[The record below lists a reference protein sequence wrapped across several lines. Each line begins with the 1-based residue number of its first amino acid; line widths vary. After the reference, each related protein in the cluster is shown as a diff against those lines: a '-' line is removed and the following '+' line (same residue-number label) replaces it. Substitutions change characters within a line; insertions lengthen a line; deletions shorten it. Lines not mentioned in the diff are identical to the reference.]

1 MHSTNSPSI
10 LICGAGMAGIAAAY
24 HLTVRR
30 GVRDVVLV
38 DDLPPLSLTSDKST
52 ECYRNWWPGPGDAMV
67 ALTNRSIDLME
78 EMARESGNLFGLNRR
93 GYLYATGNAAR
104 VPQFRAAAEEAAA
117 LGAGPVRYH
126 SGAPDEAPYQ
136 PAPAHGFAGQPTG
149 CDLITG
155 ISLIR
160 QHFPALSERTAAVIH
175 ARRCGWLSA
184 QQMGM
189 YMRQEARQ
197 HGARLIA
204 GRVTG
209 VEVRAGRVQSVR
221 LRGPEA
227 PERLVVES
235 FVNAAGPHVREVG
248 RMLGVDLPV
257 LWERHAKIAFRDPLG
272 AVPRDAPLLVWTD
285 PQTLD
290 WSAEERELFAESA
303 DTRALLGELPGG
315 AHVRP
320 EGGADSPMTL
330 MLWAYDT
337 PPVQPV
343 FPVPMD
349 PAYPEVTLR
358 GLTAMLPGLGRYLG
372 HAPRPIMD
380 GGYYCKT
387 RENRP
392 LVGPLP
398 VKGAYIAGALSGFG
412 VMASAGAGDLLA
424 AHITGGTLPHYA
436 GAFRLERYEDPAYQ
450 ELLANWP
457 TTGQL

>member
-1 MHSTNSPSI
+1 MHSTNSPSV

-30 GVRDVVLV
+30 GVRDVILV

-67 ALTNRSIDLME
+67 ALMNRSIDLME
-78 EMARESGNLFGLNRR
+78 EMARESGNVFGLNRR
-93 GYLYATGNAAR
+93 GYLYATGNPAR
-104 VPQFRAAAEEAAA
+104 IPQFRAAAEEAAA

-126 SGAPDEAPYQ
+126 SGVPGQLPYQ
-136 PAPAHGFAGQPTG
+136 PAPFHGFAGQPDG
-149 CDLITG
+149 CDLITDAA
-155 ISLIR
+155 LIR
-160 QHFPALSERTAAVIH
+160 RHFPGLSEGTAAVIH

-189 YMRQEARQ
+189 YMLQQARQ
-197 HGARLIA
+197 HGVRLIA
-204 GRVTG
+204 GRMTG
-209 VEVRAGRVQSVR
+209 VEVRAGRVEAVR

-227 PERLVVES
+227 PDRMVVES
-235 FVNAAGPHVREVG
+235 FVNAAGPYVREVG

-257 LWERHAKIAFRDPLG
+257 FWERHAKIAFRDPLG
-272 AVPRDAPLLVWTD
+272 VVPRDAPLLVWTD

-290 WSAEERELFAESA
+290 WSAEERELLSESA
-303 DTRALLGELPGG
+303 DTRPLLAELPGG

-330 MLWAYDT
+330 MLWAYAT
-337 PPVQPV
+337 PPVEPV

-349 PAYPEVTLR
+349 PAYVEVTLR

-372 HAPRPIMD
+372 HAPRPVMD

-387 RENRP
+387 HENRP
-392 LVGPLP
+392 LIGPLS

-412 VMASAGAGDLLA
+412 VMASAGVGDLLA
-424 AHITGGTLPHYA
+424 AHITGGPLPSYA
-436 GAFRLERYEDPAYQ
+436 SAFRLERYEDPVYR

>member
-1 MHSTNSPSI
+1 
-10 LICGAGMAGIAAAY
+10 MAGIAVAY
-24 HLTVRR
+24 HLTVRH

-67 ALTNRSIDLME
+67 ALMNRSIDLME
-78 EMARESGNLFGLNRR
+78 EMARESENVFVLNRR
-93 GYLYATGNAAR
+93 GYLYATGEAAR
-104 VPQFRAAAEEAAA
+104 IPQFRAAAEEAAA

-126 SGAPDEAPYQ
+126 SGAPGEAPYQ
-136 PAPAHGFAGQPTG
+136 PAPFHGFADQPTG
-149 CDLITG
+149 CDLITDS
-155 ISLIR
+155 SLIR
-160 QHFPALSERTAAVIH
+160 RHFPALSEHTAAVIH

-184 QQMGM
+184 QQMGA
-189 YMRQEARQ
+189 YMLRQARE
-197 HGARLIA
+197 HGARLVA

-209 VEVRAGRVQSVR
+209 VEVRAGQVKAVH
-221 LRGPEA
+221 LRGPDA
-227 PERLVVES
+227 PERLAVGT
-235 FVNAAGPHVREVG
+235 FVNAAGPYVREVG
-248 RMLGVDLPV
+248 CMLGVELPV
-257 LWERHAKIAFRDPLG
+257 FWERHAKIAFRDPLG
-272 AVPRDAPLLVWTD
+272 VVPRDAPLLVWTD

-290 WSAEERELFAESA
+290 WSAEERELLSESV
-303 DTRALLGELPGG
+303 DTRALLAELPGG

-337 PPVQPV
+337 PPVEPL
-343 FPVPMD
+343 FPAPMD

-372 HAPRPIMD
+372 HAPTPIVD

-392 LVGPLP
+392 LIGPLP
-398 VKGAYIAGALSGFG
+398 VKGAYMIGALSGFG
-412 VMASAGAGDLLA
+412 VMAAAGAGDLLA
-424 AHITGGTLPHYA
+424 AHITGDPLPHFA
-436 GAFRLERYEDPAYQ
+436 PAFRLERYEEPSYR
-450 ELLANWP
+450 ELLAHWP